1 MLTEDRKNIF
11 IIKSFLIDYSLKKH
25 QKQNFSTF
33 RDTEN
38 KTTQEATI
46 EFNNSVFI
54 GDAVSIPTN
63 IQMGMSGVINGG
75 FFSSSSFERVWDGIP
90 FQSSRYYSNN
100 FEKYWFKTKISIK
113 SIFYK
118 GRQSPI
124 KYFNNIKSSIEE
136 LNNIDEKIQ
145 YLEKVS
151 QALRVSGQKQMLE
164 VSLSQKKVLEYEK
177 ILKESNFKKFITED
191 NLVAFT
197 LKCKKG
203 LKMEYINEFNRIIPE
218 SVIKNRDKA
227 EELKVFDNYV
237 ILHYD
242 PSANVNLVE
251 KKDPILFGLIKNSN
265 KLYFIDDWID
275 EKCDLTYDKIIKELN
290 IDEEIC

>member
-11 IIKSFLIDYSLKKH
+11 LIKSFTIDYSLKKH

-33 RDTEN
+33 RDTDS
-38 KTTQEATI
+38 KTTQDTTV
-46 EFNNSVFI
+46 EFHNSVFI
-54 GDAVSIPTN
+54 GDPTTVPM
-63 IQMGMSGVINGG
+63 ISGSGSINGG
-75 FFSSSSFERVWDGIP
+75 FFSSSSGFERVWDGIP
-90 FQSSRYYSNN
+90 FESSRYYTNS
-100 FEKYWFKTKISIK
+100 FEKYWFKTKISVK
-113 SIFYK
+113 SLFYK

-124 KYFNNIKSSIEE
+124 KYFKNIKTSIEE
-136 LNNIDEKIQ
+136 LKNIDEKIQ

-151 QALRVSGQKQMLE
+151 QSLRVSGQKQMLE

-177 ILKESNFKKFITED
+177 ILKESNFKKYITED

-203 LKMEYINEFNRIIPE
+203 LKMEYIYEFNRLIPE
-218 SVIKNRDKA
+218 TVIKNRDKA

-242 PSANVNLVE
+242 PSAKVDLVE